1 MLRPFTSLLL
11 FFSLLSLSL
20 QASPTKRFPH
30 ASSESDFS
38 ERANP
43 ETLRKYVFD
52 LSAPS
57 MKGRLTGSPLGKAAE
72 EYVKNVMESL
82 NLSVTVQSFSFPL
95 YEVVAPVSLTVKEG
109 VPGSEAR
116 SFVYLKDF
124 REVDYTGFGKTSG
137 ELVFVGY
144 GMDAPTSSSDLK
156 GKIALLLTGV
166 PQGAD
171 AKSGALGLKV
181 HNLALR
187 GASGILVVPT
197 GKLAERIAEGKEEA
211 ELRAMDFKSGFL
223 QELYHP
229 KVPVFFIHSHVTE
242 ELTGKNPAT
251 LAAAPEPK
259 SLNKWISLELHG
271 KMTPQAQAKNILAVL
286 PGTDPLLKDEVIVVG
301 AHYDHLGI
309 GADGEVFPGAADN
322 AAGSAVVMEAA
333 RLFAS
338 SGIKPKRTV
347 LFALW
352 GAEEQGL
359 YGSTF
364 YVKKSPLFPLERTK
378 MMVQLDYLDG
388 QEGPFLT
395 NVDDNPLV
403 QLFIGDSVKEK
414 RLQILDYKGQCA
426 SDDCPFLERKVPAY
440 RFVAFGEH
448 HHRRSDTRENL
459 SLEMLQKT
467 ADIVVQGFKAAAY

>member
-1 MLRPFTSLLL
+1 
-11 FFSLLSLSL
+11 
-20 QASPTKRFPH
+20 
-30 ASSESDFS
+30 
-38 ERANP
+38 
-43 ETLRKYVFD
+43 
-52 LSAPS
+52 
-57 MKGRLTGSPLGKAAE
+57 
-72 EYVKNVMESL
+72 
-82 NLSVTVQSFSFPL
+82 
-95 YEVVAPVSLTVKEG
+95 
-109 VPGSEAR
+109 
-116 SFVYLKDF
+116 
-124 REVDYTGFGKTSG
+124 
-137 ELVFVGY
+137 
-144 GMDAPTSSSDLK
+144 
-156 GKIALLLTGV
+156 
-166 PQGAD
+166 
-171 AKSGALGLKV
+171 
-181 HNLALR
+181 
-187 GASGILVVPT
+187 
-197 GKLAERIAEGKEEA
+197 
-211 ELRAMDFKSGFL
+211 
-223 QELYHP
+223 
-229 KVPVFFIHSHVTE
+229 
-242 ELTGKNPAT
+242 
-251 LAAAPEPK
+251 
-259 SLNKWISLELHG
+259 
-271 KMTPQAQAKNILAVL
+271 
-286 PGTDPLLKDEVIVVG
+286 
-301 AHYDHLGI
+301 
-309 GADGEVFPGAADN
+309 
-322 AAGSAVVMEAA
+322 MEAA

-467 ADIVVQGFKAAAY
+467 ADIIVQGIKAAAY